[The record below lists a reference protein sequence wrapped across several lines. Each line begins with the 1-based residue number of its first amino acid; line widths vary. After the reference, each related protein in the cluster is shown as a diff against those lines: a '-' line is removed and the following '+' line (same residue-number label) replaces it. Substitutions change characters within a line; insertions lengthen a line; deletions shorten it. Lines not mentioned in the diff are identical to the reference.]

1 MQTTSMTALVSAFVR
16 AYHSTR
22 DGGEVF
28 DDPLARSLLT
38 GEEYEGI
45 SRQMAGGVK
54 FFQPG
59 FQGTGEE
66 ALDLIVRRHLAPSPL
81 GRAAFAE
88 SALANAA
95 ALGAEQYLILGAGYD
110 TFAYRQPAWA
120 EGLSIFEVDRPAALE
135 EKRARLERAGVTPPD
150 NVFFVGADLSQADW
164 GRKLE
169 EHPAFSRK
177 KISFCSLLGLVYY
190 LSVPDFAAL
199 LDTLKELLPR
209 GSALAF
215 DYPAAG
221 GAPSRQALLAG
232 AAGEAM
238 RADYDPMALE
248 KLLSDH
254 GFLAYEHL
262 APSEITRRFFEGWNL
277 AHPERPMEAQPGVNY
292 CLAVR
297 QGS

>member
-28 DDPLARSLLT
+28 DDPLAKALLT

-45 SRQMAGGVK
+45 SRQMAGGVE

-59 FQGTGEE
+59 FRGTREE
-66 ALDLIVRRHLAPSPL
+66 ALEFIVRRHLAPSPL

-88 SALANAA
+88 AALANAA

-120 EGLSIFEVDRPAALE
+120 EKLTIFELDRPAALE
-135 EKRARLERAGVTPPD
+135 EKRGRLERAGLTPPD
-150 NVFFVGADLSQADW
+150 NVCFVGADLAEADW
-164 GRKLE
+164 GQKLE

-177 KISFCSLLGLVYY
+177 KVNFCSLLGLVYY
-190 LSVPDFAAL
+190 LSAPDFSAL
-199 LDTLKELLPR
+199 LDTLGALLPK

-215 DYPAAG
+215 DYPAAEDT
-221 GAPSRQALLAG
+221 PSRQALLAG

-248 KLLSDH
+248 KLLAGH

-262 APSEITRRFFEGWNL
+262 NPAGITERFFGAWNR
-277 AHPERPMEAQPGVNY
+277 AHPDRPMESQEGVNY

-297 QGS
+297 Q

>member
-16 AYHSTR
+16 AYHSQR

-28 DDPLARSLLT
+28 DDPLAHALLT

-45 SRQMAGGVK
+45 SRHLAGGAA
-54 FFQPG
+54 FFEPG
-59 FQGTGEE
+59 FRGAEEE
-66 ALDLIVRRHLAPSPL
+66 ALERIVRRHLAPTPL

-88 SALANAA
+88 TALANAA
-95 ALGAEQYLILGAGYD
+95 ALGAEQYLVLGAGYD

-120 EGLSIFEVDRPAALE
+120 EKLTVFELDRPAALE
-135 EKRARLERAGVTPPD
+135 EKRGRLDRAGVTVPD
-150 NVFFVGADLSQADW
+150 NVHPIGADLAGADW
-164 GRKLE
+164 GRALE
-169 EHPAFSRK
+169 AHPAFSPQ

-190 LSVPDFAAL
+190 LSAPEFAAL
-199 LDTLKELLPR
+199 LDTLKELLPK
-209 GSALAF
+209 GGALAF

-221 GAPSRQALLAG
+221 DVPSRQALLAG

-238 RADYDPMALE
+238 RADYDPEELE
-248 KLLSDH
+248 LLLADH

-262 APSEITRRFFEGWNL
+262 SPSGITGRFFEGWNRS
-277 AHPERPMEAQPGVNY
+277 HPERPMEAQPGVNY

-297 QGS
+297 Q

>member
-22 DGGEVF
+22 DGGAVF

-45 SRQMAGGVK
+45 ARQMAGGAA

-59 FQGTGEE
+59 FQGTPEE
-66 ALDLIVRRHLAPSPL
+66 ALEFIVRRHLAPSPL

-95 ALGAEQYLILGAGYD
+95 ALRAEQYLILGAGYD

-120 EGLSIFEVDRPAALE
+120 EKLTLFELDRPAALE
-135 EKRARLERAGVTPPD
+135 GKRGRLNRAGLTPPD
-150 NVFFVGADLSQADW
+150 NLYFLPADL
-164 GRKLE
+164 GREDLGRILE
-169 EHPAFSRK
+169 GHPAFSRK

-190 LSVPDFAAL
+190 LSASDFSAL
-199 LDTLKELLPR
+199 LNTLSALLPR

-215 DYPAAG
+215 DYPTAG
-221 GAPSRQALLAG
+221 DAPSRQSLLAG

-238 RADYDPMALE
+238 RAEYDPMALE

-262 APSEITRRFFEGWNL
+262 APDEITRRFFDRWNH
-277 AHPERPMEAQPGVNY
+277 AHPGRPVEAQPGVHY

-297 QGS
+297 QG

>member
-45 SRQMAGGVK
+45 SSQMAGGVE

-59 FQGTGEE
+59 FRGTGEE
-66 ALDLIVRRHLAPSPL
+66 ALEFIVRRHLAPSPL

-88 SALANAA
+88 AALANAA
-95 ALGAEQYLILGAGYD
+95 ALGAEQYLIFGAGYD

-120 EGLSIFEVDRPAALE
+120 EKLTIFEVDRPAALE
-135 EKRARLERAGVTPPD
+135 EKRERLDRAGLTPPD
-150 NVFFVGADLSQADW
+150 NVCFVGADLAGADW
-164 GRKLE
+164 GRALE
-169 EHPAFSRK
+169 EHPSFSRK

-190 LSVPDFAAL
+190 LSSTEFSAL
-199 LDTLKELLPR
+199 LDTLRELLPR

-221 GAPSRQALLAG
+221 DAPSRQALLAG

-248 KLLSDH
+248 KLLAGH

-262 APSEITRRFFEGWNL
+262 TPAGITRRFFDGWNR
-277 AHPERPMEAQPGVNY
+277 AHPERPMEAQGGVNY

-297 QGS
+297 Q

>member
-16 AYHSTR
+16 AYHSTQ

-28 DDPLARSLLT
+28 DDPLARALLT

-45 SRQMAGGVK
+45 SRQMAGGVE

-59 FQGTGEE
+59 FRGTGEE

-88 SALANAA
+88 AALANAA

-120 EGLSIFEVDRPAALE
+120 EKLTVFELDRPAALE
-135 EKRARLERAGVTPPD
+135 EKRGRLDRAGVTLPD
-150 NVFFVGADLSQADW
+150 NLCFIGADLSGVGW
-164 GRKLE
+164 GRALE
-169 EHPAFSRK
+169 AHPAFSRK

-190 LSVPDFAAL
+190 LSAPDFAAL

-215 DYPAAG
+215 DYPTAG
-221 GAPSRQALLAG
+221 DVPSRQALLAG

-248 KLLSDH
+248 NLLSGH

-262 APSEITRRFFEGWNL
+262 NPAGITERFFGAWNH
-277 AHPERPMEAQPGVNY
+277 AHPDRPMEAQPGVNY

-297 QGS
+297 Q